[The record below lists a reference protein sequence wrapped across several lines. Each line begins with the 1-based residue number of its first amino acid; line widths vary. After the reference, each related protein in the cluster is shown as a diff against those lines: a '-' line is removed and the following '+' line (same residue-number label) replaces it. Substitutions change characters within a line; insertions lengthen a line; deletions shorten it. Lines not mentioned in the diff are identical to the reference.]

1 MATQILKIVT
11 ERRNVSFAELS
22 RSVEGFDGELGLIL
36 NDFNICLWPHLS
48 QAAVDALEE
57 LRLAKAIYPKPT
69 SVLVYLAD
77 GAVPNMPI
85 ARGRRR
91 YKRPHWAPLV
101 FNPGRDP
108 EFVAATTH
116 NPRSAPAA
124 RRNKHEEKLT

>member
-1 MATQILKIVT
+1 MTPMATQILKIVT

-101 FNPGRDP
+101 TP
-108 EFVAATTH
+108 VAILSLSPPPPITRVLHRRHDATNT
-116 NPRSAPAA
+116 RKS
-124 RRNKHEEKLT
+124 